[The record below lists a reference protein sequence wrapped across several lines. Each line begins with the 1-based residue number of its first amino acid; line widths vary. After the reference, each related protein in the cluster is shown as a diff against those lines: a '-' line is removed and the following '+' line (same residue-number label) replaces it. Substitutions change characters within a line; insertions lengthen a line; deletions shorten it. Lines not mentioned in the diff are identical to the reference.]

1 MLNLPVH
8 GPARPGSAHRLLRA
22 APVRREPLG
31 PHRHHL
37 SHRRTTGRRLPARP
51 RHQPGGGH
59 PADLEAFLADLL
71 ARQTASTA
79 DAYHKILYG
88 WLAEDKEIPTN
99 PIMSADSSPA
109 RANILVP
116 PGRT

>member
-1 MLNLPVH
+1 VQQ
-8 GPARPGSAHRLLRA
+8 ADAFLRERGTGLEA
-22 APVRREPLG
+22 A
-31 PHRHHL
+31 
-37 SHRRTTGRRLPARP
+37 SRT
-51 RHQPGGGH
+51 
-59 PADLEAFLADLL
+59 DLEAFLGDLL

-79 DAYHKILYG
+79 GPYHKILYG